1 MDLLRLQKRGQPSD
15 RIGHQ
20 KDIRR
25 SGPPDDPGDCY
36 RMGLGKL
43 YGVAMILFW
52 RPAVWRAW
60 YWEWKIRRDRKR
72 NIRRQAEL
80 ERDYE
85 AN

>member
-1 MDLLRLQKRGQPSD
+1 MRGQQSD
-15 RIGHQ
+15 GIDHQ
-20 KDIRR
+20 EDIRR
-25 SGPPDDPGDCY
+25 SGSADDPGNRRGDW
-36 RMGLGKL
+36 LVAV

-80 ERDYE
+80 EKEYD
-85 AN
+85 

>member
-1 MDLLRLQKRGQPSD
+1 
-15 RIGHQ
+15 
-20 KDIRR
+20 
-25 SGPPDDPGDCY
+25 
-36 RMGLGKL
+36 
-43 YGVAMILFW
+43 MILFW

-85 AN
+85 SDS